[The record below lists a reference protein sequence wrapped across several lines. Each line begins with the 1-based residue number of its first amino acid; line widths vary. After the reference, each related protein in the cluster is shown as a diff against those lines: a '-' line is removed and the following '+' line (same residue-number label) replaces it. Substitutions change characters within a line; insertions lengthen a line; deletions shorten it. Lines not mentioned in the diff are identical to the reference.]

1 MENSSFVLILD
12 LMEGENR
19 RAFDDSNLVDQA
31 ILWSFT
37 YMLDWV
43 MRHLGFSILSLF
55 DFIDCSGASEASVL
69 FF

>member
-31 ILWSFT
+31 ISWSFT
-37 YMLDWV
+37 YMLAWV
-43 MRHLGFSILSLF
+43 MQHLGFSILSLF
-55 DFIDCSGASEASVL
+55 DFIDW
-69 FF
+69 FRRK